1 MRELSLHILD
11 IVQNSLTAQAQNI
24 EITIWENTVADKM
37 TVVIKDDGRGMD
49 EQTLHKVKNPFY
61 TTRTTRKV
69 GLGLPLLSAN
79 AQACGGS
86 VKIKSAV
93 GKGTTVEAVFQ
104 HSHIDRAPLGDMPS
118 TLVSL
123 ISGSPEV
130 NFFYVHKY
138 NDKEFR
144 VNTLEIKKNLSGLS
158 LNHPEVL
165 TWLQDFFR
173 EKEKEINV

>member
-24 EITIWENTVADKM
+24 EIIINEDTVEDKLV
-37 TVVIKDDGRGMD
+37 VVIKDDGRGMD
-49 EQTLHKVKNPFY
+49 EQTLNKVLNPFY

-69 GLGLPLLSAN
+69 GLGLPLLAAN

-93 GKGTTVEAVFQ
+93 GKGTIVEAVFQ

-118 TLVSL
+118 TLVTL

-144 VNTLEIKKNLSGLS
+144 VNTLEIKENLYGLA
-158 LNHPEVL
+158 LNHPDVL
-165 TWLQDFFR
+165 TWLQDFSER
-173 EKEKEINV
+173 RKK

>member
-24 EITIWENTVADKM
+24 EIAIIENTVEDKM
-37 TVVIKDDGRGMD
+37 IVVIKDDGRGMD
-49 EQTLHKVKNPFY
+49 EKTLNKVMDPFY

-86 VKIKSAV
+86 VKVKSAT
-93 GKGTTVEAVFQ
+93 GKGTTVEVVFK

-144 VNTLEIKKNLSGLS
+144 VNTIEIKENLLGLP
-158 LNHPEVL
+158 LNHPDVL
-165 TWLQDFFR
+165 IWLQDFFR
-173 EKEKEINV
+173 EKEKETNG

>member
-24 EITIWENTVADKM
+24 EITIIENTVEDRM
-37 TVVIKDDGRGMD
+37 IVVIKDDGRGMD
-49 EQTLHKVKNPFY
+49 QKTLNKIMDPFY

-69 GLGLPLLSAN
+69 GLGLPLLAAN
-79 AQACGGS
+79 AQACGGAVTVNS
-86 VKIKSAV
+86 VV
-93 GKGTTVEAVFQ
+93 GKGTTVEVSFK

-118 TLVSL
+118 TLVSV

-144 VNTLEIKKNLSGLS
+144 VSTLEIRENLSGLP
-158 LNHPEVL
+158 LNHPDVL
-165 TWLQDFFR
+165 TWLQEFFT
-173 EKEKEINV
+173 EKEKETNG